1 MADYLVTETQITF
14 CAWLVKAT
22 SEEDARKVWEGSG
35 PDVQLVDQQVTDS
48 QGLTITEGA
57 GGYLWPTPPD
67 TEHAA
72 ALRQIRGLATWEGA
86 KAKGEIY
93 RIATDALGGHGGEP
107 CGNSPWDALEAAQ
120 FWLQEEAASER
131 PGQTKPDEILR
142 VIGDALAGRPV
153 HGAVTGPARASL
165 VALLP
170 LAEARAEDLEMLS
183 EGDEGGSMDAGPDA
197 TAARSA
203 CDAARR
209 LLLADAG
216 NLADVLARAESFIA
230 GFEDDDLQEG
240 IPELLRDL
248 RAAQG
253 KEG

>member
-72 ALRQIRGLATWEGA
+72 ALRQIRGLATWESA

-120 FWLQEEAASER
+120 FWLQEEAASAH

-142 VIGDALAGRPV
+142 VIGDALAGRP
-153 HGAVTGPARASL
+153 ASPPS
-165 VALLP
+165 V
-170 LAEARAEDLEMLS
+170 
-183 EGDEGGSMDAGPDA
+183 
-197 TAARSA
+197 
-203 CDAARR
+203 
-209 LLLADAG
+209 
-216 NLADVLARAESFIA
+216 ADVTLEALRLAAERIEMNNYGGEEDEALAIIRAAIA
-230 GFEDDDLQEG
+230 
-240 IPELLRDL
+240 
-248 RAAQG
+248 AAQG